1 MSSSPICSKLVD
13 EPVTIH
19 CIFILS
25 LNRFLFKPRTRKETG
40 KGSGGWGGGGVSN
53 RSREISDRRKDI
65 LQTSPASF

>member
-40 KGSGGWGGGGVSN
+40 KGGGGSN
-53 RSREISDRRKDI
+53 RSPEISDRRRDI